1 MDPLED
7 VLQHA
12 GVRSHLSVGLEAGGD
27 WAVRFDPPADFGIK
41 FNTVT
46 RGAARIE
53 VAGEAPA
60 DLAPGDCF
68 LLTRPRPFTLR
79 GGAPTEET
87 PAADIFRGVSVA
99 RAGAGAD
106 TRIIGGSFTFTPG
119 AAADRLLAA
128 LPAVVHVPAGTGSA
142 ETLAWALRRID
153 AELREPL
160 AGELVSEHLAMVM
173 FVHVLRVHLAR
184 GGTTGWLAALDD
196 ATVAPALR
204 AMHEHPEHA
213 WTVGELAQRAAVSR
227 STMAARFTR
236 VVGQA
241 PLDYLTSWRI
251 DLAADRLRTTD
262 DTLAV
267 IARATGYGSESALS
281 TAFKRRTGT
290 SPASYR
296 RTGSRLSAG
305 PRPSRAPGSTPGPRP
320 R

>member
-7 VLQHA
+7 VLQLA
-12 GVRSHLSVGLEAGGD
+12 GVRSHLSVSLEAGGD
-27 WAVRFDPPADFGIK
+27 WAVRFEPPADGIK
-41 FNTVT
+41 FNAVT
-46 RGAARIE
+46 RGTARIE
-53 VAGEAPA
+53 VAGEEPV

-68 LLTRPRPFTLR
+68 LLTRPRPFMLR
-79 GGAPTEET
+79 GGAPAEET
-87 PAADIFRGVSVA
+87 RAADIFRGVSVA
-99 RAGAGAD
+99 RAGDGDD
-106 TRIIGGSFTFTPG
+106 TRIIGGSFTFQPG
-119 AAADRLLAA
+119 AAATRLLAA
-128 LPAVVHVPAGTGSA
+128 LPAIVHVPAGTDHA
-142 ETLAWALRRID
+142 ETLAWALTRID

-173 FVHVLRVHLAR
+173 FVHVLRLHLAR
-184 GGTTGWLAALDD
+184 GGTTGWLAALND

-204 AMHEHPEHA
+204 AMHEHPEQA
-213 WTVGELAQRAAVSR
+213 WTVEELARRAAVSR

-236 VVGQA
+236 AVGQA

-296 RTGSRLSAG
+296 RGSGLSAV
-305 PRPSRAPGSTPGPRP
+305 PRPSRAPGSSPGPRP